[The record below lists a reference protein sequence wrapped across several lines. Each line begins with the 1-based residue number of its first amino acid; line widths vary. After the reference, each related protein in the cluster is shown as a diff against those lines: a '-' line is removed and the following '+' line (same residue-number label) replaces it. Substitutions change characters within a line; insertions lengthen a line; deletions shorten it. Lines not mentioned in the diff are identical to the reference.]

1 MHNLVIK
8 RNRLGNQK
16 REGNKVADQE
26 TQLVSIK
33 TSNTVENKVNI
44 EKIRDIRM
52 ALRRR
57 YAPRTNYGKIFKDW
71 DISSNGEISL
81 YDAHKMI
88 NNFGIPI
95 NYNETR
101 ALISSSSSR
110 NAESLDM
117 HEFMHLIFSENEAL
131 TLDNFICILLI
142 NF

>member
-57 YAPRTNYGKIFKDW
+57 YAPRTNYGKIF
-71 DISSNGEISL
+71 
-81 YDAHKMI
+81 
-88 NNFGIPI
+88 NFHNHTKFFHAYFRRG
-95 NYNETR
+95 
-101 ALISSSSSR
+101 
-110 NAESLDM
+110 
-117 HEFMHLIFSENEAL
+117 F
-131 TLDNFICILLI
+131 
-142 NF
+142 